1 MTDRTWYRAVAE
13 TDAYGRGDDS
23 SRTGP
28 RYRGK
33 LQAQFDADRKTAE
46 GVRAV
51 VVEEPLPDDL
61 DELFSD
67 ADAEDESDTDDSDSD
82 GSGEDADSDDVTGV
96 TESND

>member
-13 TDAYGRGDDS
+13 TDAYGSGDDS

-28 RYRGK
+28 RYRSR

-46 GVRAV
+46 GVQAV

-61 DELFSD
+61 DELFSGD
-67 ADAEDESDTDDSDSD
+67 GGEETDTD
-82 GSGEDADSDDVTGV
+82 EDSDDVTGV
-96 TESND
+96 TNSND